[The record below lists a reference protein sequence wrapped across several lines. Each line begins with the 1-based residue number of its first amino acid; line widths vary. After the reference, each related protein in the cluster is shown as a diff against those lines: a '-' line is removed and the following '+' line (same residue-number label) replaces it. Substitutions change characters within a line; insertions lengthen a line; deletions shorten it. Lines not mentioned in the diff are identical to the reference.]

1 MKSVIRI
8 LCGCVFFPGVD
19 VDIETLKY
27 YLLSR
32 TIIN

>member
-19 VDIETLKY
+19 LDVDAIKH
-27 YLLSR
+27 YLLKR
-32 TIIN
+32 K

>member
-19 VDIETLKY
+19 VDIESIRY
-27 YLLSR
+27 YLLHKKA
-32 TIIN
+32 